1 MSSLSNTTHAAMD
14 SAAFSL
20 MSRMHVILRRM
31 NERVTDIEYMRVD
44 PTYCRTILNLASALP
59 NEDLKDI
66 SAKLELLYFGDEGIF
81 MVPRTKP
88 LLEKFSSPSTPSRS
102 SIPTLDRK
110 AEIVDTSGLP
120 SIDQDSLIDQMYVGR
135 LR

>member
-59 NEDLKDI
+59 NEDLREI
-66 SAKLELLYFGDEGIF
+66 SAKLEELYFGDGGIF

-88 LLEKFSSPSTPSRS
+88 LLERFTSPAAPTRPT
-102 SIPTLDRK
+102 IPTLDRK
-110 AEIVDTSGLP
+110 PELVDTSSLP